1 VWFVVGVLLNA
12 AAFILC
18 MLGQMLIATLTY
30 LISLALLLLERRERR
45 EKKEEKRVEPRRG
58 LTPEEIKKRPIS
70 APEV

>member
-1 VWFVVGVLLNA
+1 VWFVVGVLLNV

-18 MLGQMLIATLTY
+18 MLSQILIATPTY
-30 LISLALLLLERRERR
+30 LISLALLFLGRRGRR
-45 EKKEEKRVEPRRG
+45 EKREEKRVEPRRE

>member
-1 VWFVVGVLLNA
+1 VWFVVGVLLNV

-18 MLGQMLIATLTY
+18 MLGQMLIATPIY
-30 LISLALLLLERRERR
+30 LISLALLFLGRRERR
-45 EKKEEKRVEPRRG
+45 EKREEKRVEPRRE